1 MKNLDY
7 ICLIN
12 AHPLSAGAYS
22 AFKFV
27 EALSHSNH
35 HIRCVFFQHDGV
47 LTANRF
53 GDPAQEE
60 LPIYRYWQSFAQS
73 ASIDLHCCIAAAY
86 RRGITKET
94 LAPGFILSGLG
105 QFYAAL
111 HDANLDNHRLIQF
124 HD

>member
-1 MKNLDY
+1 MIKLDY
-7 ICLIN
+7 TCLIN

-22 AFKFV
+22 AFKFI
-27 EALSHSNH
+27 EALHDSAH

-47 LTANRF
+47 LTANRL

-60 LPIYRYWQSFAQS
+60 LPIYQYWQSFAHS
-73 ASIDLHCCIAAAY
+73 SSIDLHCCIAAAH

-94 LAPGFILSGLG
+94 LAPGFVLSGLG

-111 HDANLDNHRLIQF
+111 HEANPNNHRLIQF